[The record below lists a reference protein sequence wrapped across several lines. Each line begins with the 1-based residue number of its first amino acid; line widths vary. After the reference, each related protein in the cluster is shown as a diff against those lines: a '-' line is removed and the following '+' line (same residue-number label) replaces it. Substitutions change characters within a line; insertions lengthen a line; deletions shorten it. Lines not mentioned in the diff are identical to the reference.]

1 MPLIG
6 AVLLKKMQ
14 EVQSVS
20 RVLFRR
26 SSIYAHCRQY
36 AQAMLRERD
45 GQSPV
50 FPKSCAGWGLHD
62 GRVARPPVRSYR
74 TFPPLPLRESGGIS
88 LLHLPWS
95 RLHQPLTG
103 ILPCGARTFL
113 MTRLLT
119 PRGRPTAL
127 PAFLRYHIFLC
138 ASTLTESFYAADICF

>member
-1 MPLIG
+1 
-6 AVLLKKMQ
+6 MQ

-26 SSIYAHCRQY
+26 SSIYAHCRQC

-45 GQSPV
+45 GQPHV

-74 TFPPLPLRESGGIS
+74 TFPPLPLQGSGGIS

-103 ILPCGARTFL
+103 ILPYGARTFL
-113 MTRLLT
+113 MTRLLA

-138 ASTLTESFYAADICF
+138 ASTLKESFYASEICF